1 MTPDVPGRCE
11 VRIEH
16 QSPVD
21 QCSPAIDVVSEM
33 GERMAASREGDGIV
47 LAQLRG
53 PASQSGA
60 FGELSRAIGHPAV
73 DLAPEMTPR
82 RHRIGRRVIRVE
94 LKRLGEQWQS
104 VVDGL
109 SSSLV

>member
-1 MTPDVPGRCE
+1 
-11 VRIEH
+11 
-16 QSPVD
+16 
-21 QCSPAIDVVSEM
+21 M

-109 SSSLV
+109 SSSLVYVRHSAQVVVVGAEAFGRFELRGFDLRPLP